1 MQCGTSKVE
10 SDREKAEMFNNYF
23 YSVFVSSD
31 FVLPNME
38 QLTEPTNSISNISLR
53 FEEVYQVLSI
63 LQTKKACGPDGIGP
77 SVLQACASPLT
88 PILHH
93 LFSLSLKNGVVPTE
107 WKLHA
112 IAPVFKSGDKSNVKN
127 YRPISPLSN
136 ISKVLERL
144 VYKKVL
150 DYYSSS
156 ISHYQFGFCKNT
168 NLHYNN
174 YVLLYFNDLCSSK
187 K

>member
-1 MQCGTSKVE
+1 
-10 SDREKAEMFNNYF
+10 MFNNYF
-23 YSVFVSSD
+23 YSVFISSN

-38 QLTEPTNSISNISLR
+38 ELAKPTNLISDISLR
-53 FEEVYQVLSI
+53 FEEVHQVLST

-77 SVLQACASPLT
+77 SVLQACDSPLT

-93 LFSLSLKNGVVPTE
+93 LSSLSLKNGVVPTE

-112 IAPVFKSGDKSNVKN
+112 ITPVFKSVDKFNVKN
-127 YRPISPLSN
+127 YRPISLLSN

-144 VYKKVL
+144 VYNKVL

-156 ISHYQFGFCKNT
+156 ISHYQF
-168 NLHYNN
+168 L
-174 YVLLYFNDLCSSK
+174 
-187 K
+187 